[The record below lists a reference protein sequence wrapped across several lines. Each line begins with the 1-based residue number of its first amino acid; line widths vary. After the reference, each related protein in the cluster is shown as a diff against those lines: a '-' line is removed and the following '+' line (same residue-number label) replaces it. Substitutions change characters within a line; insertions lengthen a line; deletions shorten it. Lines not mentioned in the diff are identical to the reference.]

1 MNARFLLWKAFSFNS
16 PVSSHTHKHRRNN
29 NLQAATSQKKDTDA
43 ISLLQTS
50 HDSPLSAMV
59 NFAVLVNKIILV
71 SIAREQRPV
80 CQLLSICGVFTA
92 KLKFRNDLLW
102 LISCRF
108 RLYSFSQ
115 PSHDKQSLGTFQA
128 NGWQT
133 MLMARSFIVF
143 KLHVS
148 FQFFFTNF
156 TWKTITWN
164 LTGERATFD
173 AHG

>member
-1 MNARFLLWKAFSFNS
+1 MNARFLLLKAFTFKS

-29 NLQAATSQKKDTDA
+29 NLQAATSQKKGTDA

-50 HDSPLSAMV
+50 HDSPLSAMA

-71 SIAREQRPV
+71 SSAREQRPV

-92 KLKFRNDLLW
+92 KLKFWNDRLW
-102 LISCRF
+102 FISCRF

-164 LTGERATFD
+164 LPGVRVTFD